1 MIVLGMPVLLR
12 RRVIRTGGTIFSAS
26 INDSPQ
32 SGSEAELRHRLLE
45 YQAILDNAS
54 LGITFTCNRTFL
66 HCNKRFSEMFGWTSN
81 ELVGKPIHILFPSP
95 EVFAELIEKAAPVLG
110 NGQRFDIELLMK
122 RRDGSTFWCRMLGR
136 AIDPNDHN
144 KGTIFITEDI
154 TERKQAQEA
163 SQRLLLE
170 YQAILDNASVG
181 ITFTRKRIFLH
192 CSARFSEMFGWA
204 NNELVG
210 QSISV
215 IYPSTETYEKL
226 TSAARPM
233 LRTGQRLDMELQLK
247 RRDGSLFWCRVL
259 AKSVDPRDYSK
270 GTIYI
275 TEDITA
281 RKSAQEALLRARDE
295 LERRVEER
303 TAELA
308 MANARLQAEIQERK
322 LAEQQ
327 IRYLANHDA
336 LTGLPNRRLLEDRLE
351 QAMELARRH
360 GSQVAV
366 LFIDLDRFK
375 PINDRLGHRIGDLLL
390 QAAAG
395 RLRGLLRGVDTVSRL
410 GGDEFVIV
418 LPETGSAT
426 AAGDAAQRVLASLA
440 ESYLIEGHELSVTP
454 SIGISLFP
462 RDGDNAETL
471 LSCADAAM
479 YHAKKT
485 GRSSYLLFSPE
496 MMA

>member
-1 MIVLGMPVLLR
+1 MPVLLR

-233 LRTGQRLDMELQLK
+233 LRTGQRLDPAGALVEVLEH
-247 RRDGSLFWCRVL
+247 DG
-259 AKSVDPRDYSK
+259 
-270 GTIYI
+270 
-275 TEDITA
+275 
-281 RKSAQEALLRARDE
+281 
-295 LERRVEER
+295 
-303 TAELA
+303 
-308 MANARLQAEIQERK
+308 
-322 LAEQQ
+322 
-327 IRYLANHDA
+327 
-336 LTGLPNRRLLEDRLE
+336 
-351 QAMELARRH
+351 
-360 GSQVAV
+360 
-366 LFIDLDRFK
+366 
-375 PINDRLGHRIGDLLL
+375 RLGHDL
-390 QAAAG
+390 AA
-395 RLRGLLRGVDTVSRL
+395 R
-410 GGDEFVIV
+410 
-418 LPETGSAT
+418 
-426 AAGDAAQRVLASLA
+426 RVLEHGELPDRPEPQESRALGRIAEVDQVGLERLAQLVEPDERLHAERREGVVVQTKGHAQDSLRA
-440 ESYLIEGHELSVTP
+440 EG
-454 SIGISLFP
+454 
-462 RDGDNAETL
+462 RDQ
-471 LSCADAAM
+471 
-479 YHAKKT
+479 
-485 GRSSYLLFSPE
+485 R
-496 MMA
+496 